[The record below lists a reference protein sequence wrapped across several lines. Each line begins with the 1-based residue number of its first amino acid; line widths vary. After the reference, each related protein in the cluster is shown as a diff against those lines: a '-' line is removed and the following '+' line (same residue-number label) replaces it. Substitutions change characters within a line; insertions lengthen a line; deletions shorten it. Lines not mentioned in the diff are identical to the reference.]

1 LVGVFPFLAM
11 MRPLA
16 RFLSQRT
23 IRRWLLPALCL
34 AALVIFLQLLLGSH
48 PQRSPQTSFQP
59 LKTIPATA
67 QQVKTGFYPI
77 NVYQLDLSSN
87 TYYVDTYIWFNWK
100 GKIDPIANLELSN
113 AVEEWGMNQQPG
125 YPEPQKQPDGSLY
138 QIIRVEGRFFQP
150 FELDKYPLDQQR
162 LAILLENSIYTSKDL
177 VYVVDT
183 QDSGYADTLAIQGWE
198 ITGWKAENLLRAYQS
213 RFGDKTTTLD
223 PYSIARYELLIA
235 RPISYFVWKLL
246 LPLVI
251 VMAASWGAL
260 LLNPRYIDMR
270 IEIPVTALLTT
281 VFLQQSYS
289 FALPEV
295 GYLVLLDKIYALA
308 YLLIISALMEAIITA
323 DWVKDGKPED
333 YVRVARL
340 DRPFLIAQFLV
351 LVVGGMVM
359 IIF

>member
-1 LVGVFPFLAM
+1 M
-11 MRPLA
+11 MRPLT
-16 RFLSQRT
+16 RFLRQPA
-23 IRRWLLPALCL
+23 IRKWLVPALCI
-34 AALVIFLQLLLGSH
+34 AALVIFLHLLLGSR
-48 PQRSPQTSFQP
+48 PQRSPQVSFQP
-59 LKTIPATA
+59 LKSIPATA

-150 FELDKYPLDQQR
+150 LELEKYPLDQQR
-162 LAILLENSIYTSKDL
+162 LGILIENSIYTAKDL
-177 VYVVDT
+177 VYTIDT
-183 QDSGYADTLAIQGWE
+183 QDSGFADTLAIQGWQV
-198 ITGWKAENLLRAYQS
+198 TGWKAESLLRSYQS
-213 RFGDKTTTLD
+213 RFGDRAAALD
-223 PYSIARYELLIA
+223 PYSIAHYELLIA
-235 RPISYFVWKLL
+235 RPISYFLWKLL

-251 VMAASWGAL
+251 VLVSSWGAL
-260 LLNPRYIDMR
+260 LLNPKYVDMR

-323 DWVKDGKPED
+323 DWVQDEKPED
-333 YVRVARL
+333 YARVMRL
-340 DRPFLIAQFLV
+340 DRPFLAIQFLV
-351 LVVGGMVM
+351 LVFGVLVL